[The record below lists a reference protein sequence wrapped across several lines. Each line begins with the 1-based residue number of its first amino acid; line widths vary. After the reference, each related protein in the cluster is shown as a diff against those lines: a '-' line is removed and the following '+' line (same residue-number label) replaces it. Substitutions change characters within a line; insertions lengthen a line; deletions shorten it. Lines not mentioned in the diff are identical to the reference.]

1 VVFPSRH
8 RGNRLHDINSMLFVY
23 CSRTG
28 LFVYCRRTGAFLFIT
43 TSLRIAQRK
52 KQCMQ
57 TSGPCTSK
65 RSFDMRKVLES
76 SHRRTRG
83 RAGEGK
89 WARGGVG
96 EGEAIL

>member
-1 VVFPSRH
+1 MVFPSRPTEQFSWFS
-8 RGNRLHDINSMLFVY
+8 RVVGRCIGRCNRLHDLNSM
-23 CSRTG
+23 
-28 LFVYCRRTGAFLFIT
+28 LFVYCRRTGVFLFIT

-89 WARGGVG
+89 
-96 EGEAIL
+96 